1 MHDRKH
7 HFNYIHKPQSRQAF
21 LSFSSLFS
29 AIFHLF
35 LLSTACTHP
44 FCGFLPLTIFI
55 HFLIH
60 IVIHIFSA
68 SSVYPQNVDNMWITF
83 PIYSHSF
90 STFSKKS
97 LFFNGFRPVD
107 SVFFLCTLLTF
118 HVFHIRTPPIPPH
131 YPHSFFHIL
140 TSLIFCYLFNIYLK
154 SLLIYN
160 SYDILIHITTYFS
173 SEIFIRF
180 PPAFFNFSLLKNRFY
195 YIIQI
200 IIHFFAYD

>member
-1 MHDRKH
+1 MSFSYSRHLPYIIWTSSDIFIQMSLLVMHDRKH
-7 HFNYIHKPQSRQAF
+7 HFNYIHKPWSRQDF

-29 AIFHLF
+29 AIFRLF

-68 SSVYPQNVDNMWITF
+68 FWVYPQNVDNMWITF
-83 PIYSHSF
+83 PIYSHFF

-107 SVFFLCTLLTF
+107 SVFFL
-118 HVFHIRTPPIPPH
+118 
-131 YPHSFFHIL
+131 
-140 TSLIFCYLFNIYLK
+140 
-154 SLLIYN
+154 
-160 SYDILIHITTYFS
+160 IHITHISCFPHPSISTSSALSTLFFPHTHIPYFFV
-173 SEIFIRF
+173 IFLTC
-180 PPAFFNFSLLKNRFY
+180 S
-195 YIIQI
+195 
-200 IIHFFAYD
+200 